1 MYGYFSICLNK
12 REKNAFKRIFLKIRK
27 NIVAN
32 QKMIK
37 FNFLIKEMPF
47 Y

>member
-1 MYGYFSICLNK
+1 MSGYFSICLNK
-12 REKNAFKRIFLKIRK
+12 REKNAFKRFFVKTRK
-27 NIVAN
+27 NIVAT

-37 FNFLIKEMPF
+37 FAFLLEEMPF